1 MARLQ
6 TDTMI
11 IGAFI
16 DVTTVGFVGTYNYVI
31 SSVSNFVNIIFNSVL
46 SGFGNLIATE
56 NKEKQYLLFRVY
68 RFAACWIYGFS
79 AIGFYLMLTPLIV
92 LWVGEARIL
101 PDLVIGCIMVDYYFK
116 GERIV
121 LSNYK
126 TAAGVFEQ
134 DKYLTLI
141 QGGVN
146 LVISIVLVQRIGL
159 VGIYI
164 GTIVSGLIANIT
176 KPLII
181 YKVCFGR
188 GAYIYFRDSVKY
200 IGVNVFVLLLLAW
213 LKSRLMTSVS
223 VPGFAVMVIMISV
236 VYNGLF
242 LGVFCRCEEFK
253 YVWETVFR
261 KARGKGKGRNF

>member
-1 MARLQ
+1 M
-6 TDTMI
+6 
-11 IGAFI
+11 
-16 DVTTVGFVGTYNYVI
+16 
-31 SSVSNFVNIIFNSVL
+31 
-46 SGFGNLIATE
+46 
-56 NKEKQYLLFRVY
+56 
-68 RFAACWIYGFS
+68 
-79 AIGFYLMLTPLIV
+79 
-92 LWVGEARIL
+92 
-101 PDLVIGCIMVDYYFK
+101 
-116 GERIV
+116 

-176 KPLII
+176 KPFII

-188 GAYIYFRDSVKY
+188 SAYIYFRDSVKY

-213 LKSRLMTSVS
+213 LKSSLMTSVS
-223 VPGFAVMVIMISV
+223 VPGFAVMVVVITV

-242 LGVFCRCEEFK
+242 LGVFCRCEEFR
-253 YVWETVFR
+253 YVWGTVFR
-261 KARGKGKGRNF
+261 KGNGRG